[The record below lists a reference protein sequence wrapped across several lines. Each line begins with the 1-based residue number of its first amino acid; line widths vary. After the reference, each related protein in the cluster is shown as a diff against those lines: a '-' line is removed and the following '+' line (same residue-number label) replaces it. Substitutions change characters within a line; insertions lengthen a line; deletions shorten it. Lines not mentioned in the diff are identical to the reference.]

1 MSERHPAGAGTTGPS
16 GTRDVAREMKALD
29 KVRRRVAAIG
39 FFVITIHGVLGLI
52 VVGHIVDGQGRHGD
66 AIGLVIMSGVV
77 ALIQYAGCRFILGA
91 RLWSP
96 VWILLSLVPTAFG
109 LFLVV

>member
-1 MSERHPAGAGTTGPS
+1 MSQ
-16 GTRDVAREMKALD
+16 RDVAGEMKALD

-39 FFVITIHGVLGLI
+39 FFTITIHGVIGLI
-52 VVGHIVDGQGRHGD
+52 VAGHIVDGQGRHGD
-66 AIGLVIMSGVV
+66 AIGLVVMSGVV
-77 ALIQYAGCRFILGA
+77 ALIQYAGCRIILGA

-109 LFLVV
+109 LYLVA

>member
-1 MSERHPAGAGTTGPS
+1 MSERQPTPEQAPGQ
-16 GTRDVAREMKALD
+16 RDVAREMKALD
-29 KVRRRVAAIG
+29 TVRRRVAAIG

-77 ALIQYAGCRFILGA
+77 ALIQYAGCRIILAA

-109 LFLVV
+109 LWLVV